1 MYTLCLSACACALCI
16 YRVLVR
22 SSHACA
28 LCIYTVFLSSLHPH
42 SPPPLNKSLT
52 PNPKSLPLVYSI
64 FLNHSPLVLFGLLL
78 PRVSLIQRPNVAR
91 LTHTHTHTDTQP
103 HTHTQR
109 ERERERETKRQRDDE
124 REREKETHVH
134 TRPDVETWQVF
145 RRRMNLK

>member
-103 HTHTQR
+103 HTHTHR
-109 ERERERETKRQRDDE
+109 ERERERERQSDKE
-124 REREKETHVH
+124 MTRERGKKKRTCTHGQ
-134 TRPDVETWQVF
+134 TSRRGKFSDVA
-145 RRRMNLK
+145 